1 MARWGCSWTNVSFL
15 AAGDNRKLRTCAAT
29 RPLSIVG
36 FLLSPPA
43 PSVFRPARLAS
54 EYTRAYWKVENI
66 EYEISILYSAPCEWR
81 VAKYIFLSD
90 RDEVEFYSNIPQLK

>member
-1 MARWGCSWTNVSFL
+1 MSFL

-54 EYTRAYWKVENI
+54 EYTRAYWKWKILNMRYLFYIPHLANGGLRNI
-66 EYEISILYSAPCEWR
+66 FFLATVTKQNFILT
-81 VAKYIFLSD
+81 FLS
-90 RDEVEFYSNIPQLK
+90 